1 MGIWYSRQTSSLP
14 GNRFCRR
21 PERSHCFRLSLFR
34 QSSSAAVALSSPDEI
49 RSFWNKRKILWLQ
62 INIDK
67 ALNPFFDVVMKG
79 LNGLVD
85 AEHYCDAI
93 AEDAQ
98 FEFLYRFPG
107 WAEVIHGREN
117 LIAAYSGYGN
127 NIVLEK
133 GDGLAVHHDKERG
146 VVTLEYQVH
155 GKAFKTGAAYDNRF
169 VSIVTIKDRKIVRW
183 RDYMDSL
190 AAWQAL
196 TDK

>member
-1 MGIWYSRQTSSLP
+1 MATDKY
-14 GNRFCRR
+14 
-21 PERSHCFRLSLFR
+21 PEH
-34 QSSSAAVALSSPDEI
+34 
-49 RSFWNKRKILWLQ
+49 
-62 INIDK
+62 K
-67 ALNPFFDVVMKG
+67 ALKPFFDVVMKG
-79 LNGLVD
+79 LNGLVNG
-85 AEHYCDAI
+85 EHYYDAI

-107 WAEVIHGREN
+107 WAEVIRGREN

-133 GDGLAVHHDKERG
+133 GDGLGVHHDKERG

-155 GKAFKTGAAYDNRF
+155 GKAVKTGAAYDNRF
-169 VSIVTIKDRKIVRW
+169 ASIVTIKNRKIVRW

-196 TDK
+196 TGK